1 MTSTE
6 VFWKTRWPG
15 WSAHSVAWIPRGVFF
30 LGETIF
36 FPVVELCVFFLVGG
50 VLITKT
56 RNFWEGKDPSFR
68 RLTTTVTCKITSNDV
83 MRFLLE
89 VFCSPEFCW
98 YKSRNKGGWFR
109 EQFSPISRNGGG
121 RRAVVRMEGRDER
134 SSGGNKNPLNKREQR
149 SPFPKFL
156 STS

>member
-1 MTSTE
+1 MKRAFSGLDPTGMFCF
-6 VFWKTRWPG
+6 FWVRQL
-15 WSAHSVAWIPRGVFF
+15 V
-30 LGETIF
+30 
-36 FPVVELCVFFLVGG
+36 FPVVELCVFFFLVGG

-98 YKSRNKGGWFR
+98 YKSRNRGG
-109 EQFSPISRNGGG
+109 
-121 RRAVVRMEGRDER
+121 
-134 SSGGNKNPLNKREQR
+134 
-149 SPFPKFL
+149 
-156 STS
+156 

>member
-1 MTSTE
+1 MTSTQ

-15 WSAHSVAWIPRGVFF
+15 WSAHSVAWMHWVFF
-30 LGETIF
+30 WWDNF
-36 FPVVELCVFFLVGG
+36 FPRSGTLCFFWGG

-98 YKSRNKGGWFR
+98 YKSRNRGGWFR

>member
-1 MTSTE
+1 MFF
-6 VFWKTRWPG
+6 FW
-15 WSAHSVAWIPRGVFF
+15 
-30 LGETIF
+30 
-36 FPVVELCVFFLVGG
+36 GG

-98 YKSRNKGGWFR
+98 YKSRNRGLIQGAIFTYQPERGG
-109 EQFSPISRNGGG
+109 QTGGG
-121 RRAVVRMEGRDER
+121 ANGRER
-134 SSGGNKNPLNKREQR
+134 
-149 SPFPKFL
+149 
-156 STS
+156 